1 MEQRTVATHHS
12 WAVHTWLGLATA
24 FMGMPALVLPA
35 PATSYWDL
43 LGSSSV
49 WSACAHCIWL
59 GFTAALP
66 GVALCDEPLTVD
78 SDSCLWQ
85 LVLRSTLWLC
95 MMDYLAGWPDGRQSM
110 KHCGHLLT

>member
-12 WAVHTWLGLATA
+12 WAVHTCLGLATA

-49 WSACAHCIWL
+49 CSACAHCIWL

-66 GVALCDEPLTVD
+66 GVALCDEALTVD
-78 SDSCLWQ
+78 SDSCLVATSAYINPVA
-85 LVLRSTLWLC
+85 LHDGLLGR
-95 MMDYLAGWPDGRQSM
+95 LA
-110 KHCGHLLT
+110 